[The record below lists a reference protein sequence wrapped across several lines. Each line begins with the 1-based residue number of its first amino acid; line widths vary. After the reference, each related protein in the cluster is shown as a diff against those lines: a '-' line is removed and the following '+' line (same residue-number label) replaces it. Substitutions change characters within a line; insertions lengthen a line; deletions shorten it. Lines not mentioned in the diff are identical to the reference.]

1 MYGHNFCRAAG
12 VAFNL
17 ILRNIIRVAVVDKVA
32 DFIIFI
38 GKLVVVGVV
47 CKFYVVAFLLFL
59 NIKLLFL
66 MVCQRIYHE
75 PWLLWEVLCGQFTL
89 CE

>member
-1 MYGHNFCRAAG
+1 MQTAVYGHNFCRAAG

-47 CKFYVVAFLLFL
+47 CEFYVVAFLLFL
-59 NIKLLFL
+59 NIEFLFL
-66 MVCQRIYHE
+66 FTRIYNE
-75 PWLLWEVLCGQFTL
+75 PVTVGSFV
-89 CE
+89 